1 MFGTWKR
8 AVLSCLLLA
17 LGAPVYAGG
26 DKIKDDDGLVKVVH
40 VFKKAKPA
48 GGVAGGGGGGY
59 KLAPWKWDTTNP
71 LEYTVYTS
79 SAVAAGLDATATVAS
94 LQGGFVAWS
103 EVNSK
108 APSTASHTNA
118 SSTLPDTDT
127 MDNENSILFAPL
139 TEANTIAVTTTW
151 YYSRGPNKGKAVEFD
166 MVFNTNFDW
175 SNSGAADKMDVQNI
189 TTHEAGHALGLDHS
203 STSPDLTMY
212 PYATEGE
219 TKKQSLEAGDIAGIR
234 ARYP

>member
-8 AVLSCLLLA
+8 AALFCSLLA

-40 VFKKAKPA
+40 VFKKAKPV
-48 GGVAGGGGGGY
+48 GAGGGGAGGY
-59 KLAPWKWDTTNP
+59 KLAPWKWNVAV

-79 SAVAAGLDATATVAS
+79 SATAAGLDPAATVTS
-94 LQGGFVAWS
+94 LSEGFVAWS
-103 EVNSK
+103 EANSN
-108 APSTASHTNA
+108 APSTASHTNT
-118 SSTLPDTDT
+118 SSTLPNTDV
-127 MDNENSILFAPL
+127 MDYENSILWAPL
-139 TEANTIAVTTTW
+139 NEANTIAVTTTW
-151 YYSRGPNKGKAVEFD
+151 YYTRGINKGKAAEFD

-175 SNSGAADKMDVQNI
+175 STSGASDKMDVQNI

-203 STSPDLTMY
+203 SASADLTMY

-219 TKKQSLEAGDIAGIR
+219 TKKRSLEPGDVAGIK

>member
-8 AVLSCLLLA
+8 AVLFCSLLA

-40 VFKKAKPA
+40 VFKKAKPV
-48 GGVAGGGGGGY
+48 GAGGGGAGGY
-59 KLAPWKWDTTNP
+59 KLAPWKWDTTYP

-79 SAVAAGLDATATVAS
+79 SAVAAGLTADATVTS
-94 LQGGFVAWS
+94 LSEGFIAWS
-103 EVNSK
+103 EVNPK
-108 APSTASHTNA
+108 APSTVSYTNA
-118 SSTLPDTDT
+118 SSTLPNTDK
-127 MDNENSILFAPL
+127 MDNENSIFWAPL

-151 YYSRGPNKGKAVEFD
+151 YYTRGINKGKAAEFD

-175 SNSGAADKMDVQNI
+175 STSGAVDKMDVQNI

-203 STSPDLTMY
+203 SASAELTMY

-219 TKKQSLEAGDIAGIR
+219 TKKQSLEPGDIAGIK

>member
-8 AVLSCLLLA
+8 AVLSLVLLA

-26 DKIKDDDGLVKVVH
+26 DKIKDDNGLVKVVH
-40 VFKKAKPA
+40 VFKKAKP
-48 GGVAGGGGGGY
+48 VGGGGGGGSGY
-59 KLAPWKWDTTNP
+59 KLAPWKWDTTYP

-79 SAVAAGLDATATVAS
+79 SAVAAGLVADATVAS
-94 LQGGFVAWS
+94 LQNGFLVWS
-103 EVNSK
+103 IENPK
-108 APSTASHTNA
+108 APTTVSHTNA
-118 SSTLPDTDT
+118 SSILPNTEK
-127 MDNENSILFAPL
+127 MDEENSILWAPL

-151 YYSRGPNKGKAVEFD
+151 YYSRGPSKGKAVEFD

-175 SNSGAADKMDVQNI
+175 SNSGAPEKMDVQNI
-189 TTHEAGHALGLDHS
+189 TAHEAGHALGLDHS

-219 TKKQSLEAGDIAGIR
+219 TKKQSLDAGDIAGIK